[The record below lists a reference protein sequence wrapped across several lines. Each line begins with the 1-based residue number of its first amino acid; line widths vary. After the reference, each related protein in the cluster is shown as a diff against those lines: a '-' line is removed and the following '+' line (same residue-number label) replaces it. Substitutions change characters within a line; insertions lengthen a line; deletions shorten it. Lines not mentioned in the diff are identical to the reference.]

1 MKKILIIGAGDYQVP
16 AIKRVRQMGYAA
28 YCVDYKEGQPG
39 FEYANGYK
47 IIDVKDK
54 EACLAYARELSIDGV
69 LTWGATLTLPTVS
82 YIGERMNLPCMPMA
96 TSEISMS
103 KYQIRK
109 ALDDFGL
116 NSAGR
121 TFEINSQEEAKNQK
135 YTLPFVVKPTDGSGS
150 KGVCIV
156 KEDCDI
162 DSAIQ
167 YAFDG
172 ARNNQIYVEPY
183 IDGEE
188 FSVEAYVYKGEC
200 YIYSIVKTQFS
211 WNDNYPIYKQTTYLG
226 ISPELENKIAVEVQN
241 AVTALNINWGPI
253 NFDLIVAYK
262 DLNPYI
268 IDVGIRN
275 GQNLIAS
282 HIVPYSRG
290 VDELDNSINL
300 SLAYAPDVVPKKKK
314 YISSRLLIYNPG
326 VIKEIKDITPLIG
339 SNHVVDVILRK
350 KEGDIL
356 PPYQTKS
363 DICGWVLTEGDTP
376 EEASRYADVAWETL
390 QNYII
395 IQERI

>member
-54 EACLAYARELSIDGV
+54 EACLAYAQELSIDGV

-121 TFEINSQEEAKNQK
+121 TFELNSQEEAKNRE
-135 YTLPFVVKPTDGSGS
+135 YSLPFVVKPTDGSGS

-156 KEDCDI
+156 KESSEI
-162 DSAIQ
+162 ENAIQ
-167 YAFDG
+167 YAFEG

-188 FSVEAYVYKGEC
+188 FTVEAYVCNGKC
-200 YIYSIVKTQFS
+200 YIYSIVKTEFY
-211 WNDNYPIYKQTTYLG
+211 WTENYPIYKQTTYLG
-226 ISPELENKIAVEVQN
+226 ITPEVEQAITLEVEKAVK
-241 AVTALNINWGPI
+241 ALNVTWGPI
-253 NFDLIVAYK
+253 NFDLIVSADNNK
-262 DLNPYI
+262 PYI

-300 SLAYAPDVVPKKKK
+300 CLGIETDAIPKKKK

-326 VIKEIKDITPLIG
+326 VIKHIKDVNQVIG
-339 SNHVVDVILRK
+339 TNNIVDIIMRK

-363 DICGWVLTEGDTP
+363 DICGWVLTEGNTP
-376 EEASRYADVAWETL
+376 DAASQYADAAWETL

-395 IQERI
+395 IE

>member
-54 EACLAYARELSIDGV
+54 EACLAYAQELSIDGV

-121 TFEINSQEEAKNQK
+121 TFELNSQEEAKNQV

-156 KEDCDI
+156 KESSEI
-162 DSAIQ
+162 ENAIQ
-167 YAFDG
+167 YAFEG

-188 FSVEAYVYKGEC
+188 FTVEAYVCNGQC
-200 YIYSIVKTQFS
+200 YIYSIVKTEFY
-211 WNDNYPIYKQTTYLG
+211 WTENYPIYKQTTYLG
-226 ISPELENKIAVEVQN
+226 ITPEVEQAITLEVEKAVK
-241 AVTALNINWGPI
+241 ALNVTWGPI
-253 NFDLIVAYK
+253 NFDLIVSADNNK
-262 DLNPYI
+262 PYI

-300 SLAYAPDVVPKKKK
+300 CLGIETDAIPKKKK

-326 VIKEIKDITPLIG
+326 VIKQIKDVNQVIG
-339 SNHVVDVILRK
+339 TNNIVDIIMRK

-376 EEASRYADVAWETL
+376 DVASQYADAAWETL

-395 IQERI
+395 IE